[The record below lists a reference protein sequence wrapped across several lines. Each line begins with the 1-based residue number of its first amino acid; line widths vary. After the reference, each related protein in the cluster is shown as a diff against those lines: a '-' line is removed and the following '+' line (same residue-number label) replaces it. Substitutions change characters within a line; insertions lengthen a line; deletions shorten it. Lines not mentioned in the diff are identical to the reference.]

1 MISYSII
8 MVIKMR
14 LVREAAGKEYTGKR
28 HAFRIIGTAEDK
40 ARIEHI
46 EYLLGQCLT
55 GNMMFS
61 EYHQKMVPETYYHRY
76 SDWCAGDEY
85 YGGGCCWYVD
95 IEAIEKFKANWN
107 DIKSGVQR

>member
-1 MISYSII
+1 
-8 MVIKMR
+8 MR

-28 HAFRIIGTAEDK
+28 HAFRIIGAAEDK

-95 IEAIEKFKANWN
+95 IEDIEEFKANWI
-107 DIKSGVQR
+107 DIKKRIQ

>member
-95 IEAIEKFKANWN
+95 IENIEEFKSNWI
-107 DIKSGVQR
+107 DIKRRIQ